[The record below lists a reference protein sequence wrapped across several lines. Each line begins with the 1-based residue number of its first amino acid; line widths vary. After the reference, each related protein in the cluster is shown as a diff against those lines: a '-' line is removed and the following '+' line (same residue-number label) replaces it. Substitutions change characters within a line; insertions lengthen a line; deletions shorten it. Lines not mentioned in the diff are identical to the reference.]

1 MNSVFKK
8 LAMGGSA
15 VALILPG
22 IASAATIQDTL
33 KTVSDIINMLV
44 PIILALAIVFFL
56 WGVLMYVTK
65 AGAEKDAARDQM
77 LWGIIAIAVMVSIWG
92 LVGILRST
100 FGVEDNNPLVPATL
114 QLNANGGTGGA
125 TNFQQQNNQ

>member
-8 LAMGGSA
+8 LAMGTTA

-56 WGVLMYVTK
+56 WGVLQYVTK
-65 AGAEKDAARDQM
+65 AGEEKDAARDQM

-100 FGVEDNNPLVPATL
+100 FNVTDNTPLTPAVVPLVQT
-114 QLNANGGTGGA
+114 
-125 TNFQQQNNQ
+125 TN